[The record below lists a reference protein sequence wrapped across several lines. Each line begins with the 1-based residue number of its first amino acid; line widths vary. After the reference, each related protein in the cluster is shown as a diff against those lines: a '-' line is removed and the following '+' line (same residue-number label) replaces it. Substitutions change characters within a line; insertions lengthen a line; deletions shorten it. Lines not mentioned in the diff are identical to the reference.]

1 MSSHSSSSSSYAM
14 CLPNS
19 HSQSS
24 NSNSP
29 PSSPPRLSLSAAGAG
44 YIEHT
49 VSKFD
54 TLAGVAIKYGVEV
67 ADIRKM
73 NGLVTDHQ
81 MFALPFLQIPL
92 PGRHPPSPCLSN
104 GSNTPRSQSSSDRSP
119 RFTSRKTSL
128 AMNSLQSYY
137 GLKAKNQN
145 SIKREI
151 IEMALCRKEGSH
163 NLEDESLLGASHQ
176 PFSHYRKSKSLVKLD
191 ENGELSDSM
200 PSSETRE
207 GNSDQLG
214 KRIRRRQKSEA
225 DFRRTPEM
233 LLEDNT
239 ASGGFSATSITGKCL
254 ALRPK
259 AGANRTADVETGGL
273 NPGPVGLVDSLIAS
287 DASGVRKSSST
298 SNLQDHDTSCSAS
311 IWSTSKW
318 SLKPDLQVFSTAAI
332 TKPIFDGLPKPMVG
346 RRNKAALD

>member
-1 MSSHSSSSSSYAM
+1 MSSSSSSYTM

-19 HSQSS
+19 HFQSSS
-24 NSNSP
+24 NSDSP
-29 PSSPPRLSLSAAGAG
+29 PPPPLNLSAAGAG
-44 YIEHT
+44 YIEHAVT
-49 VSKFD
+49 KYD

-81 MFALPFLQIPL
+81 MFALRFLHIPL

-104 GSNTPRSQSSSDRSP
+104 GSPGSQSSSDRSP
-119 RFTSRKTSL
+119 RVTPRKASQ

-137 GLKAKNQN
+137 GLKARNQN

-151 IEMALCRKEGSH
+151 LEMALYKKEGSH
-163 NLEDESLLGASHQ
+163 YLEDGSLLGAS
-176 PFSHYRKSKSLVKLD
+176 PFSLCRKSRSLVKLD
-191 ENGELSDSM
+191 ENRELSDSV
-200 PSSETRE
+200 PSTETRE
-207 GNSDQLG
+207 GDSDQLG

-225 DFRRTPEM
+225 DFCRTPEM
-233 LLEDNT
+233 LLENNT
-239 ASGGFSATSITGKCL
+239 ASGGFSATAITGKCL

-259 AGANRTADVETGGL
+259 AAANRTADVETGGL
-273 NPGPVGLVDSLIAS
+273 NPTPVGLGDSFMAS
-287 DASGVRKSSST
+287 DGSGVRKSSST
-298 SNLQDHDTSCSAS
+298 SNLQDHESSCSAS
-311 IWSTSKW
+311 IWSASKW
-318 SLKPDLQVFSTAAI
+318 SLKPDLQAFSTAAI